1 VVTAQNLLMKK
12 LGLSGEGQLEAVD
25 FEKYVKMF
33 EDELSK
39 RQVQL
44 ILQLIKCDDIRAVL
58 AEPQEVE

>member
-1 VVTAQNLLMKK
+1 MKK

-44 ILQLIKCDDIRAVL
+44 ILQLIKCDDTGAVL